1 MADKA
6 RRGKTPD
13 PLAAM
18 GDPSVPGPSP
28 NPRTN
33 LILADV
39 ALRSVGTL
47 ARRGIERKLLAG
59 YGKKAARDIIKGR
72 TLGQTLTAA
81 IVSRI
86 ASKSVPGALLI
97 GAGLIGKTL
106 LDRRRKRVAAKRE
119 GEAELAKM
127 ADNANSRPR
136 S

>member
-1 MADKA
+1 MAGKA
-6 RRGKTPD
+6 RHGTTLD
-13 PLAAM
+13 PLVAK

-39 ALRSVGTL
+39 ALRSLGTL

-72 TLGQTLTAA
+72 TLGQSLAA
-81 IVSRI
+81 TIVSRI

-97 GAGLIGKTL
+97 GAGLIGRTL
-106 LDRRRKRVAAKRE
+106 LDRSRKRAAAKRD
-119 GEAELAKM
+119 GEEALAKM
-127 ADNANSRPR
+127 ADNA
-136 S
+136 